1 MEAGM
6 KQFKEIWEL
15 VFNWMGNGKKTA
27 MGIGFLVIG
36 FLWNYAF
43 QSDRTLGQ
51 IPFVIMLAGG
61 LCLVNALFSKLTNEN
76 INVLLFILIYVVM
89 MELGIYLMGGE
100 TSDFTNLVTIWG
112 ACAIFV
118 WALNYAL
125 LETTEMDGIVK
136 RIVIAF
142 FETLA
147 GAVVMVAVFA
157 LPIWLAN

>member
-1 MEAGM
+1 M

-15 VFNWMGNGKKTA
+15 VFNWMGNGKKTM

-112 ACAIFV
+112 ACAIFA

-125 LETTEMDGIVK
+125 LETTEMDGVVK

>member
-1 MEAGM
+1 M
-6 KQFKEIWEL
+6 KQFKEIWAL
-15 VFNWMGNGKKTA
+15 VFNWMGNGKKTV
-27 MGIGFLVIG
+27 MGIGFLVVG
-36 FLWNYAF
+36 FLWNYAS

-76 INVLLFILIYVVM
+76 INVLFFILIFVVM

-125 LETTEMDGIVK
+125 LEAAEMDGVVK

-157 LPIWLAN
+157 LPIWLALY